1 MSMRKLAY
9 HISNRALLPKTM
21 KLQICSEYMEHIVR
35 NCLNHTLFL
44 VYRVDVMCRVV
55 YIDMI
60 YHLSKSK
67 ITYILKVSNEME
79 LANFVVFSKSNL
91 NISIRKVN
99 NIT

>member
-1 MSMRKLAY
+1 MRKLAY

-21 KLQICSEYMEHIVR
+21 KLQICSEYMEHMVR
-35 NCLNHTLFL
+35 NCLNHILFL

-67 ITYILKVSNEME
+67 IAYILKVSNEME